1 MVAAQ
6 GVIDKRRGEIE
17 LRLYTNLARYG
28 GEKTGFFPVAVSS
41 SETLGSL
48 IQKFGIP
55 GGEIS
60 VILVNDRLTG
70 DFETPLHPGD
80 QVKIFGLVGGG

>member
-41 SETLGSL
+41 SETLGGL
-48 IQKFGIP
+48 IKKFGIP
-55 GGEIS
+55 REEIS
-60 VILVNDRLTG
+60 MVLVNDRLTG
-70 DFETPLHPGD
+70 DFETPVHPGD
-80 QVKIFGLVGGG
+80 RVKIFGLVGGG

>member
-1 MVAAQ
+1 MAAW
-6 GVIDKRRGEIE
+6 GEEEKRRSGVE

-48 IQKFGIP
+48 VRKFGIP
-55 GGEIS
+55 REEIS
-60 VILVNDRLTG
+60 MVLVNDRLTG
-70 DFETPLHPGD
+70 DFETPLRPGD
-80 QVKIFGLVGGG
+80 KVKIFGLVGGG

>member
-1 MVAAQ
+1 MAA
-6 GVIDKRRGEIE
+6 GGEEEKRRGEIE

-28 GEKTGFFPVAVSS
+28 GEKTGFFPVSVSS

-55 GGEIS
+55 KEEIS
-60 VILVNDRLTG
+60 MVLVNDRSTG
-70 DFETPLHPGD
+70 DFETPLHPAD
-80 QVKIFGLVGGG
+80 KVKIFGLVGGG